1 MCIITRATER
11 NGWWNML
18 QLISILFIVTF
29 IYFIQAKYPVMAGL
43 VAVIP
48 IKIIC
53 TSMMAIDSGVL
64 KESIGGMLIG
74 QFTVGV
80 ILLIIYLKG
89 F

>member
-1 MCIITRATER
+1 MVQLVSVLLVII
-11 NGWWNML
+11 L
-18 QLISILFIVTF
+18 
-29 IYFIQAKYPVMAGL
+29 IYFIQGRYPVVAGL

-53 TSMMAIDSGVL
+53 TSIMAIDKGVL
-64 KESIGGMLIG
+64 KESICGMLIG
-74 QFTVGV
+74 QFVVGI